1 MEKIII
7 CQVLKSPDNICTID
21 GFCGTCPIARN
32 YLSKIA
38 EQNSKEKLNL
48 FKTDHSLVLKKFERR
63 PTFASI
69 IRGKIKFS
77 SPEQQ

>member
-1 MEKIII
+1 MEKMII

-21 GFCGTCPIARN
+21 GLCGTCPTARN
-32 YLSKIA
+32 YLLEIA
-38 EQNSKEKLNL
+38 EQNSKENLNL

-69 IRGKIKFS
+69 INGKIKLS
-77 SPEQQ
+77 SPKLP